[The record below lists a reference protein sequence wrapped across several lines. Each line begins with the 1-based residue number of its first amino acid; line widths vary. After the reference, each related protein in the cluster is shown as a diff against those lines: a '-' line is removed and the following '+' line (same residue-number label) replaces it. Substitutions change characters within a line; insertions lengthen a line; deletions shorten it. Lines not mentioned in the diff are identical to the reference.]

1 MSTVA
6 TSLPPACPG
15 CQLRFQCVCH
25 LVPSI
30 EAELHIALLMHPNEP
45 SRETNTGRWLEKS
58 LASCSRHI
66 WQRTHACPKL
76 IELIQSDRYQAYLL
90 YPADDSQPIVT
101 MADKVEQK
109 QPLLIVLDG
118 TWQEA
123 SKMLRKSDWLQAL
136 PKLSLQPTTHSRYQL
151 RRNQQPGHLCTLEV
165 GAQVLSELGY
175 QRQSEQ
181 LEHFFHHYLKVFQ
194 ADKSGHALKPDQDLK

>member
-15 CQLRFQCVCH
+15 CQLRFQCVCD

-58 LASCSRHI
+58 LVSCSRHI
-66 WQRTHACPKL
+66 WQRTQACPELTK
-76 IELIQSDRYQAYLL
+76 LIQSEHYQAYLL
-90 YPADDSQPIVT
+90 YPTDDSQPIVA
-101 MADKVEQK
+101 MADNTEQK
-109 QPLLIVLDG
+109 QPLLIILDG

-123 SKMLRKSDWLQAL
+123 SKMLRKSDWLQSL
-136 PKLSLQPTTHSRYQL
+136 PKLRIQPTTHSRYQL
-151 RRNQQPGHLCTLEV
+151 RRNQQPGNLCTIEV

-181 LEHFFHHYLKVFQ
+181 LEHFFQHYLKVFQ
-194 ADKSGHALKPDQDLK
+194 ADKSGHVLKQGQDLK